1 MCDSPRLPPSCREAL
16 HHCADASPDAFI
28 TAAAAALR
36 AIDPAQVKLAPELC
50 ACAGEQHFSFLGLA
64 SAPPPHRHLTDP
76 LTRSFDPAVAT
87 VCRRLRDACVACRCP
102 CRGLGA
108 LAAAVRAVA
117 PSRHHLTPQHVDVLQ
132 LSLLAHNYTAA
143 LQLVE
148 EDLFEVVPAHTGVAA
163 KDVALFC
170 LYASMVLC
178 AMKRFHRASELLIQA
193 LVIPTH
199 TLNAIQLACYKKLVS
214 GAGSTCADG

>member
-1 MCDSPRLPPSCREAL
+1 MCDSPRLPSCREAL

-64 SAPPPHRHLTDP
+64 SAQPHHLTDP
-76 LTRSFDPAVAT
+76 LTRSFDPPVAT

-148 EDLFEVVPAHTGVAA
+148 EDLFEVVPVHTGVAA

-214 GAGSTCADG
+214 WAGSTCADG